1 MAEPRP
7 MPPEAEIRAI
17 VGHEFPG
24 GPYTVAHWENFLLTE
39 CTGADLLPGGMVH
52 PVVLFHMPI
61 LGSRT
66 TIGEMFALGQA
77 ESDYSI
83 GIESYD
89 WEMFHP
95 LLEEVA
101 YQIGGKVIAAER
113 RARDDGRAYDRIQFE
128 FTVTQPDGVLAA
140 RTTITWHYNRQAYL
154 GMNS

>member
-1 MAEPRP
+1 MASQPRP
-7 MPPEAEIRAI
+7 IPPDAEIRAI
-17 VGHEFPG
+17 VGHQFPG

-39 CTGADLLPGGMVH
+39 CTGAELLPGGMVH

-89 WEMFHP
+89 WEMFEP
-95 LLEEVA
+95 LREEVPYA
-101 YQIGGKVIAAER
+101 VSGKVVAAER
-113 RARDDGRAYDRIQFE
+113 MTQPEGRMYDRIQFQFE
-128 FTVTQPDGVLAA
+128 VAQADGVLAA
-140 RTTITWHYNRQAYL
+140 RTTITWHYNRGAR
-154 GMNS
+154 S